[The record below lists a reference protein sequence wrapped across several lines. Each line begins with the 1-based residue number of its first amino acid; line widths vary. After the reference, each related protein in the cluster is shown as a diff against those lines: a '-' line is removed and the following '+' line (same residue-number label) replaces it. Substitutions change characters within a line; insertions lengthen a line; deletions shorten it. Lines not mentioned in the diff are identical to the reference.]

1 MKWSGKFGQRAKIY
15 PTRMNRCENHEA
27 TEFFRQVQSC
37 YGANQRKI
45 HSNVVRLTTAA
56 LVSKSLNLKNQ
67 VKSAQSVDQKLDF
80 LADQNTIQAMI
91 TALSIATASH
101 DPLRLKR
108 MRTLFKKV

>member
-1 MKWSGKFGQRAKIY
+1 MRHNFNEKKTMKRYSHLSKEL
-15 PTRMNRCENHEA
+15 NE
-27 TEFFRQVQSC
+27 
-37 YGANQRKI
+37 RKI

-56 LVSKSLNLKNQ
+56 LVSKSISLKSQ
-67 VKSAQSVDQKLDF
+67 VKNAQSVDQKLDF

-101 DPLRLKR
+101 DPLILKR